1 MVICGSGSLTSS
13 REEGIVVTNGNL
25 TITGDAELDLTG
37 NVRDTSIHV
46 RYGTLT
52 INGDADVKAK
62 TISTN
67 NADHQA
73 DVTVDA
79 EISRNAKVSA
89 EKLAIAGKLTMKGS
103 SVVNVNGVGISGNQ
117 GIDILE
123 NAEVNVTSSSVALNA
138 FYGPINIDST
148 KKVTAVTTSAAIAAG
163 VSQATEP
170 TNVTI
175 KSEVEVSGSVGV
187 AANGTNSNV
196 VIDGGTVTANSSFI
210 GLYTQANTAPGIV
223 DIKNGAI
230 VNVIGSGK
238 AAPGIATYNQ
248 NQRPINIEKSTVSVS
263 NCGFGLSGSAITV
276 KDSDV
281 TVASTTYAFLKTPTL
296 DYSTPVTISAG
307 KGADSAVEIPVDS
320 ITSADYQNKYVKI
333 VPNAQLNITYKL
345 SEDDTAPNIYKCFAD
360 TEIAIASAPTKD
372 SYVFTGWKD
381 DGGTTY
387 YVGQTITPTGDMT
400 FTAQWQAVD
409 EWIKDPDNTE
419 NPGKLDVDVDVKVD
433 VDVAVN
439 VGVTAN
445 VTGMDTHVAV
455 ATSKDTLGND
465 IRDMLKNV
473 VTNDASVSD
482 TIGKAN
488 ELHALLN
495 KGASNIDA
503 DLTVSA
509 VLQSTPNEDELKTLI
524 GKAFTS
530 GEQPQ
535 KWELSVT
542 LNTVAKDASNVE
554 IGRVESAPIKRTNAP
569 IVFTLTTG
577 QDLTGKDVRVLHV
590 LDSNGSTKVA
600 NSTVKDAANGVVEV
614 TASSFSPYIILVKDR
629 PSSGHHSSGGS
640 SVSSYPVSVTAPTH
654 GKLTAD
660 KSNAAKG
667 ATVTLT
673 VASDQGFE
681 LSRLTV
687 TDKDGKEIVL
697 TDKGNGKYTF
707 TMPASKVTVSA
718 EFAEIQTAS
727 TFADVPADAYYAK
740 AVEWAVKNGITNGKA
755 NGLFGSND
763 PCTRG
768 QIVTFL
774 WRSQKSPAADSANPF
789 ADVSADA
796 YYADAVLWAVKESV
810 TAGTTSTAFSPDNS
824 CIRAQIVTFLWRLYA
839 DK

>member
-73 DVTVDA
+73 DVAVDA
-79 EISRNAKVSA
+79 EISGNAKVSA
-89 EKLAIAGKLTMKGS
+89 EKLDIAGKLTMKGS

-210 GLYTQANTAPGIV
+210 GLYTQANTDPDIV

-248 NQRPINIEKSTVSVS
+248 NQRPINIENSTVSVS

-276 KDSDV
+276 KDRDV

-372 SYVFTGWKD
+372 GYVFTGWKD

-400 FTAQWQAVD
+400 LTAQWQAVD

-419 NPGKLDVDVDVKVD
+419 NPGKLDVGVDVKVD
-433 VDVAVN
+433 VSVN
-439 VGVTAN
+439 TASAAN
-445 VTGMDTHVAV
+445 VTGM
-455 ATSKDTLGND
+455 DTLGND

-660 KSNAAKG
+660 KSSAAKG

-707 TMPASKVTVSA
+707 VMPSGKVSVSA

-727 TFADVPADAYYAK
+727 TFANVPADAYYAK

-774 WRSQKSPAADSANPF
+774 WRAAGSPAPKTTVNPF

>member
-1 MVICGSGSLTSS
+1 
-13 REEGIVVTNGNL
+13 
-25 TITGDAELDLTG
+25 
-37 NVRDTSIHV
+37 
-46 RYGTLT
+46 
-52 INGDADVKAK
+52 
-62 TISTN
+62 
-67 NADHQA
+67 
-73 DVTVDA
+73 
-79 EISRNAKVSA
+79 
-89 EKLAIAGKLTMKGS
+89 
-103 SVVNVNGVGISGNQ
+103 
-117 GIDILE
+117 
-123 NAEVNVTSSSVALNA
+123 
-138 FYGPINIDST
+138 
-148 KKVTAVTTSAAIAAG
+148 
-163 VSQATEP
+163 
-170 TNVTI
+170 
-175 KSEVEVSGSVGV
+175 
-187 AANGTNSNV
+187 
-196 VIDGGTVTANSSFI
+196 
-210 GLYTQANTAPGIV
+210 
-223 DIKNGAI
+223 
-230 VNVIGSGK
+230 
-238 AAPGIATYNQ
+238 
-248 NQRPINIEKSTVSVS
+248 
-263 NCGFGLSGSAITV
+263 
-276 KDSDV
+276 
-281 TVASTTYAFLKTPTL
+281 
-296 DYSTPVTISAG
+296 
-307 KGADSAVEIPVDS
+307 
-320 ITSADYQNKYVKI
+320 
-333 VPNAQLNITYKL
+333 
-345 SEDDTAPNIYKCFAD
+345 
-360 TEIAIASAPTKD
+360 
-372 SYVFTGWKD
+372 
-381 DGGTTY
+381 
-387 YVGQTITPTGDMT
+387 MT

-445 VTGMDTHVAV
+445 VTGM
-455 ATSKDTLGND
+455 DTLGND

-755 NGLFGSND
+755 NG
-763 PCTRG
+763 
-768 QIVTFL
+768 
-774 WRSQKSPAADSANPF
+774 
-789 ADVSADA
+789 
-796 YYADAVLWAVKESV
+796 AVWL
-810 TAGTTSTAFSPDNS
+810 
-824 CIRAQIVTFLWRLYA
+824 Q
-839 DK
+839 

>member
-73 DVTVDA
+73 DVAVDA
-79 EISRNAKVSA
+79 EISGNAKVSA
-89 EKLAIAGKLTMKGS
+89 EKLDIAGKLTMKGS

-210 GLYTQANTAPGIV
+210 GLYTQANTDPGIV

-248 NQRPINIEKSTVSVS
+248 NQRPINIENSTVSVS

-372 SYVFTGWKD
+372 GYVFTGWKD

-400 FTAQWQAVD
+400 LTAQWQAVD

-419 NPGKLDVDVDVKVD
+419 NPGKLDVGVDVKVD
-433 VDVAVN
+433 VSVN
-439 VGVTAN
+439 TASAAN
-445 VTGMDTHVAV
+445 VTGM
-455 ATSKDTLGND
+455 DTLGND

-590 LDSNGSTKVA
+590 LDSNGSTEVA

-660 KSNAAKG
+660 KSSAAKG

-740 AVEWAVKNGITNGKA
+740 AVEWAAKNGITNGKA

-774 WRSQKSPAADSANPF
+774 WRAAGSPAPKTTVNPF
-789 ADVSADA
+789 TDVAADA

>member
-445 VTGMDTHVAV
+445 VTGMDT
-455 ATSKDTLGND
+455 LGND